1 MSLRAI
7 SRELMLSKNT
17 VRKIVKQ
24 QGKMPDNERK
34 DKILIDHDILSK
46 LYSKCEG
53 RLSRIH
59 EMLEEEHGINVGYST
74 LTRLI
79 RELELGRPKNKR
91 CFKVPDTPG
100 EEMQHDTSPYKIKI
114 GDKTINVIASILY
127 FRYSKMRYLKFYRSF
142 VRFAMKCFFHES
154 LMFFGYSARTCIIDN
169 TNLARLRGTG
179 KNAIIAPEME
189 AFAKQ
194 YGFKFVCHEVKHC
207 NRKAG
212 NERSFYTL
220 EQNFFPGRTFETLED
235 LNKQAFEWATIR
247 RANKKVAKTDI
258 IPAKAFEFEKEY
270 LIKIPAFI
278 SPPYRVH
285 ERITDQYGYV
295 AFNGNYY
302 WIPGTRRDTMTVLE
316 YSNKIKLFKNRAL
329 ITEYDLP
336 SSLIKKQQFFPK
348 GSKAPKYKPCQRK
361 KPTEQEEKKLRAAS
375 KIVDDYLNFLPLS
388 GNSKHRFIR
397 KLFSLFQKL
406 NLALFIKT
414 IERAA
419 KYKITDI
426 KTIERIVVLN
436 MNDGIY
442 EIPNVEIDRDFH
454 KRDSYIDGKLTDIP
468 DLSLYDKLLEEGEQN
483 E

>member
-1 MSLRAI
+1 
-7 SRELMLSKNT
+7 
-17 VRKIVKQ
+17 
-24 QGKMPDNERK
+24 
-34 DKILIDHDILSK
+34 
-46 LYSKCEG
+46 
-53 RLSRIH
+53 
-59 EMLEEEHGINVGYST
+59 
-74 LTRLI
+74 
-79 RELELGRPKNKR
+79 
-91 CFKVPDTPG
+91 
-100 EEMQHDTSPYKIKI
+100 
-114 GDKTINVIASILY
+114 
-127 FRYSKMRYLKFYRSF
+127 
-142 VRFAMKCFFHES
+142 
-154 LMFFGYSARTCIIDN
+154 
-169 TNLARLRGTG
+169 
-179 KNAIIAPEME
+179 ME

-194 YGFKFVCHEVKHC
+194 YGFEFICHEVNHC

-220 EQNFFPGRTFETLED
+220 EQNFFPGRAFETLED

-270 LIKIPAFI
+270 LVKIPAFV

-295 AFNGNYY
+295 SFNGNYY
-302 WIPGTRRDTMTVLE
+302 WVPGTRRDTMTVLE

-348 GSKAPKYKPCQRK
+348 GSNAPKYKPSNRK

-375 KIVDDYLNFLPLS
+375 KIVDDYLNFLTLS
-388 GNSKHRFIR
+388 GNSKHKFIR
-397 KLFSLFQKL
+397 ELFSLFQKL
-406 NLALFIKT
+406 KLSLFIKT
-414 IERAA
+414 IQRAA

-426 KTIERIVVLN
+426 KTIERIAVLN

-442 EIPNVEIDRDFH
+442 EIPTAIINKEML
-454 KRDSYIDGKLTDIP
+454 KRESYIDGRLTDLP
-468 DLSLYDKLLEEGEQN
+468 DLSLYDKMLEEDDQN